1 MASAPY
7 QHPHKHYAARYGCS
21 LRTIARYAKA
31 GLPLDD
37 EEATRI
43 CIANQRTGAKPLTL
57 NRAVLPDGPRLES
70 NRGLGL
76 SASIERLQEAEAA
89 AHAEYAAALQGND
102 QNLAANK
109 LKSWTVLAEQLRKT
123 AQTSPEVEEA
133 NKQAIS
139 LSDLQ
144 STLNELFVKLRQDL
158 DTLPR
163 RIALELVGKDELS
176 IREILTREVNEIIS
190 SLFHCKYFK
199 GGDG

>member
-7 QHPHKHYAARYGCS
+7 QHPYKHYAALYGCS

-43 CIANQRTGAKPLTL
+43 CMANQRTGATPLAL

-144 STLNELFVKLRQDL
+144 STLNELFIKLRQDL

-176 IREILTREVNEIIS
+176 VREILTREVNEIIS
-190 SLFHCKYFK
+190 SLYLCKYLK